1 MQQGRAQVLDGPF
14 TESKELIGGYFLI
27 DCGTRDEALAIARDC
42 PAAAWA
48 SIEVREI
55 GTCYE

>member
-1 MQQGRAQVLDGPF
+1 MQTIPHLHFRGNCREV
-14 TESKELIGGYFLI
+14 
-27 DCGTRDEALAIARDC
+27 RDEALAIAHEC